1 MSRQSRVLARHQQL
15 VQLRH
20 HRPRTQQLA
29 ERRVWLPLQL
39 QQDGGQA
46 AGAPFFHSCLLSLSQ
61 AASHS
66 QNPVLSLQL
75 PALLSSHWRTALRA
89 LRPIWFKTKEIKNQV
104 TEGYLHQE
112 QTVRVVWV
120 WLLVEIS
127 GRIYLHSL
135 VWSSSVWQKRVWLHG
150 CYFPLFH
157 NCWPLHKNC
166 AYEGSIHN
174 IFHDIN
180 DIMQK

>member
-1 MSRQSRVLARHQQL
+1 MSRQSRGLAQLRHQQL

-20 HRPRTQQLA
+20 HRPRTQQPA

-75 PALLSSHWRTALRA
+75 PALLPSRWRTALSA
-89 LRPIWFKTKEIKNQV
+89 YRPIWFKTKEIKNQV

-112 QTVRVVWV
+112 QTVRVESDF
-120 WLLVEIS
+120 WLK
-127 GRIYLHSL
+127 
-135 VWSSSVWQKRVWLHG
+135 SVAE
-150 CYFPLFH
+150 Y
-157 NCWPLHKNC
+157 
-166 AYEGSIHN
+166 I
-174 IFHDIN
+174 
-180 DIMQK
+180 

>member
-1 MSRQSRVLARHQQL
+1 MSRQSRGLAQLRHQQL

-20 HRPRTQQLA
+20 HRPRTQQPA

-75 PALLSSHWRTALRA
+75 PALLPSHWRTALSA

-112 QTVRVVWV
+112 
-120 WLLVEIS
+120 LS
-127 GRIYLHSL
+127 GLSL
-135 VWSSSVWQKRVWLHG
+135 TFGWNQWQNIFSSVQFDEKKFGYMV
-150 CYFPLFH
+150 
-157 NCWPLHKNC
+157 
-166 AYEGSIHN
+166 A
-174 IFHDIN
+174 IFHSSTIVSHCTK
-180 DIMQK
+180 IVHLREQFKIYFMTEMI